1 MPRLISKIIYS
12 AAPLSLFMVPLAV
25 NAQDS
30 EKTIIVSGKTLEQTL
45 AAVQDCL
52 ARDCPPNEDIDASLA
67 HAENLFIAGDYKQSN
82 LTIQSAIRRN
92 KKQADAFPIDVS
104 DLYRSYGRVSEH
116 LGEFRDSKLAVLDMR
131 DTLKKHL
138 PDDNKRL
145 LAAEIEVANSRFK
158 QGFFKEA
165 KRKYRKIRDEA
176 LELGLTDIAG
186 VAKIRELSLEMN
198 RATALKEIYFVNK
211 AREEINE
218 FLSESADNDQ
228 FSLAAMILLARLDR
242 GLGIQ
247 NSTDAL
253 IERLVETNET
263 NRPILLSSDPIS
275 VDFGKRSRGIRND
288 RNSLTNF
295 NSESANTISFE
306 DRWVDIGFWV
316 DENGK
321 VDDAEIL
328 RLSGNDNWTDNVL
341 ESLKTRIYAPRKNVE
356 TGASLGQ
363 YVIERYTLTSDFT
376 VNTGSRIRSRDGSP
390 VIRRLDLTVYDEPA
404 EQDAS

>member
-1 MPRLISKIIYS
+1 MPRLISKIIYTII
-12 AAPLSLFMVPLAV
+12 PLSLCAMPLA
-25 NAQDS
+25 AQES
-30 EKTIIVSGKTLEQTL
+30 EKTIIVTGKTLEQTL
-45 AAVQDCL
+45 AGMQNCI
-52 ARDCPPNEDIDASLA
+52 ARNCPPNEDIDASLA
-67 HAENLFIAGDYKQSN
+67 HAENLFIAGEYKQSS

-92 KKQADAFPIDVS
+92 KKQADIFPIDVS

-138 PDDNKRL
+138 PNDNKRL

-165 KRKYRKIRDEA
+165 KRKYRKIRAEA

-198 RATALKEIYFVNK
+198 RASAMKEIYFVNK
-211 AREEINE
+211 ARKQINE
-218 FLSESADNDQ
+218 FINESAGNDQ

-242 GLGIQ
+242 SLGIQ

-253 IERLVETNET
+253 IKRLVETNDT

-275 VDFGKRSRGIRND
+275 VDFGKRSRGFRS
-288 RNSLTNF
+288 NSNSITNF
-295 NSESANTISFE
+295 NSESANATDFE

-328 RLSGNDNWTDNVL
+328 RLRGNDNWTDNVL
-341 ESLKTRIYAPRKNVE
+341 ESLKTRIYAPKKNVK

-376 VNTGSRIRSRDGSP
+376 VNTRSRIRSRDGFP

-404 EQDAS
+404 KQDAS